1 MSGLSISDIAMLKT
15 VRFGLNTNLDTHT
28 ERFKTIARNLCI
40 RGFIVERNSLNKRLG
55 KLRRYELSD
64 KGQAVLNLIE
74 Y

>member
-15 VRFGLNTNLDTHT
+15 VRFGLNTNLDNHT
-28 ERFKTIARNLCI
+28 DRFKSIARNLCI
-40 RGFIVERNSLNKRLG
+40 RGFIVEKEHFNKRTG

-64 KGQAVLNLIE
+64 KGRAVLNLIE